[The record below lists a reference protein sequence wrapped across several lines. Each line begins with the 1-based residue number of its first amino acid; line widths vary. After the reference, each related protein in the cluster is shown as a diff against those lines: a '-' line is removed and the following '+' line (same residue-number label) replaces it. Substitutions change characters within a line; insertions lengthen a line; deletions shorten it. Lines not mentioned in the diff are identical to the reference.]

1 MDRQNC
7 KTESDSMAAQHQH
20 NFHHGSS
27 SSEAPMKLAPMI
39 YCAVIRIEST
49 LLFDV
54 NGMWQAH
61 IAHHSMILKRYIV
74 LCNVAC
80 KFDFT
85 LLVLFYVSNGVG
97 LHSFC
102 REVHNP
108 CWSILVQYIIVH
120 HSMIRKQHVSLY
132 IVLCNVACKFD

>member
-1 MDRQNC
+1 
-7 KTESDSMAAQHQH
+7 
-20 NFHHGSS
+20 
-27 SSEAPMKLAPMI
+27 
-39 YCAVIRIEST
+39 
-49 LLFDV
+49 
-54 NGMWQAH
+54 
-61 IAHHSMILKRYIV
+61 MILKRYIV

-132 IVLCNVACKFD
+132 IVLCNVACKFN